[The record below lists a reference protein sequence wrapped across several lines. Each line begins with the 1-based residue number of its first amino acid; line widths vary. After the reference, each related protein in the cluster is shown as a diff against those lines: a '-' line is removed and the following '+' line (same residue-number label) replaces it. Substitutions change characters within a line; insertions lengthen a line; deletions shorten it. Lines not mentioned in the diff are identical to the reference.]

1 MNKYRAIEYDIVLAF
16 KRNNDSASV
25 LRALRD
31 ALAKY
36 TGNVYDRMPLEDIA
50 FMVSSTVGAL
60 ELVSG
65 ESNMVRWFN
74 DLRWIQELIN
84 PDAVQNLLREFNLNY
99 TGTNEM
105 YIRHIFSFST
115 KLRLLEVS
123 RMEGL
128 GEHFQACTTS

>member
-99 TGTNEM
+99 SGTNEM

-128 GEHFQACTTS
+128 AEHFQACTNS

>member
-1 MNKYRAIEYDIVLAF
+1 MKKYRSIEYDIVLAF

-31 ALAKY
+31 ALSKY
-36 TGNVYDRMPLEDIA
+36 TGNVYASMPLEDIA

-74 DLRWIQELIN
+74 DLRGIQELIN

-99 TGTNEM
+99 NGKNEM

-128 GEHFQACTTS
+128 VEHFQACTTS

>member
-1 MNKYRAIEYDIVLAF
+1 MKKYRSIEYDIVLAF

-36 TGNVYDRMPLEDIA
+36 TENVYDHMPLNDIA

-128 GEHFQACTTS
+128 SEHFQACTTS